1 MKKHLRLS
9 VLLFLAGSLLPAA
22 LFAESGSLARIRQ
35 RDRLIVG
42 SNMVFP
48 TLNFQDP
55 ATGRNEGFL
64 ADLGRAVA
72 KDLLGDE
79 TKIEFHKTGEDTR
92 FNDVN
97 SVVVD
102 VLIDTI
108 PVSDEK
114 LKIVDFSNETLVS
127 GSALLVKAG
136 SPIKTIA
143 DIKPG
148 TRVAFGSANPDV
160 KIIKE
165 KVPGATYLEFE
176 KSPDAVAALKDGRAD
191 VFTQVVTHLFRA
203 ASQNPGYVLTGRFT
217 TKSYAMVVRKGDAE
231 LQAYL
236 NGFLKKFRAS
246 GEYDR
251 LYRQW
256 FGAYGGENVR

>member
-1 MKKHLRLS
+1 MKTHFRLLTA
-9 VLLFLAGSLLPAA
+9 LLLAGSMLPAA
-22 LFAESGSLARIRQ
+22 FSAESGSLARIRE
-35 RDRLIVG
+35 RGRIIVG

-48 TLNFQDP
+48 TLNFQNP
-55 ATGRNEGFL
+55 ATGRNEGFM

-72 KDLLGDE
+72 KQLLGDE
-79 TKIEFHKTGEDTR
+79 SKVEFHKTGEDTR
-92 FNDVN
+92 FDDVN
-97 SVVVD
+97 KGVAD

-108 PVSDEK
+108 PVSEEK
-114 LKIVDFSNETLVS
+114 LKIVDFSSETFVS

-136 SPIKTIA
+136 SPIKTID
-143 DIKPG
+143 DIKAG

-160 KIIKE
+160 KFIKA

-176 KSPDAVAALKDGRAD
+176 KSPDAVAALQEGKAD

-231 LQAYL
+231 LQSYL
-236 NGFLKKFRAS
+236 NEFLKKFRAS

-251 LYRQW
+251 LYAKW
-256 FGAYGGENVR
+256 FAAYGGENIR